1 MKRIE
6 YDKEFKEIG
15 KYLMTSWKEGSW
27 RQKNFYNFRKKAH
40 KFFLHQGYLW
50 KHPKFTSRNSRRLI
64 CNQDQWDKI
73 IKELHDQEWVGH
85 WEIWAT
91 FTKVK
96 ERYWWLKLCNNVKRC
111 VVTYT
116 TYQLYSNIKHR
127 DKLHSTYLPGVHYK
141 WMVDLVAM

>member
-6 YDKEFKEIG
+6 YDKEFKKIG

-96 ERYWWLKLCNNVKRC
+96 EIYGWHDSYNDMKKYIETWPTCQYYL
-111 VVTYT
+111 
-116 TYQLYSNIKHR
+116 NIRHR
-127 DKLHSTYLPGVHYK
+127 DEWHLTYSSSVRYN
-141 WMVDLVAM
+141 